1 MLLEASPS
9 AAAEADA
16 LGYTPLHCAARAG
29 ACLAVVI
36 ALAAAAPEAAKMRS
50 ANGATPLHV
59 AAACGAPLDVVKF
72 LLVRPKIARAL
83 FF

>member
-1 MLLEASPS
+1 
-9 AAAEADA
+9 
-16 LGYTPLHCAARAG
+16 
-29 ACLAVVI
+29 
-36 ALAAAAPEAAKMRS
+36 MRS

-72 LLVRPKIARAL
+72 LLVRPKIARVL